1 MRGPWQ
7 LPELFVGTVSVAAIE
22 LGIVVHISA
31 GWLDEL
37 AGGVRGE
44 TRCHTPGVIRGDYW
58 KNKTKTSLLTQSVRA
73 GR

>member
-1 MRGPWQ
+1 M
-7 LPELFVGTVSVAAIE
+7 E
-22 LGIVVHISA
+22 LGIVAHISA

-58 KNKTKTSLLTQSVRA
+58 KTKTSLLTQSVRA